1 MIHIGLE
8 IQKKIKEKQRTVS
21 WLARE
26 LSCSRTNVYKILQR
40 PYIDTVT
47 LMHISKALEYDFFA
61 IYSKELE
68 A

>member
-40 PYIDTVT
+40 PYIDT
-47 LMHISKALEYDFFA
+47 EP
-61 IYSKELE
+61 
-68 A
+68 